1 MSNTLVPQNNNTG
14 VDVKTI
20 PSYEVAEMMS
30 RTHAKVLRM
39 LEGGSGVVGI
49 IPTLTE
55 AKTGVSDY
63 FIESTYKDASGK
75 QNKCYECTKMGCEL
89 LANKMTG
96 EKGILFTARYV
107 KKFNDM
113 EKAIEQQVLS
123 VEQIT
128 QIATVAAQAAAQAV
142 IAPIMDRLEKLI
154 APKEAPKTKENKI
167 KTPYSVTK
175 IAKLANMS
183 RNDVNPIL
191 RDQKIISGNT
201 RTGWVLNKEY
211 EEAGWGITN
220 ENGGQ
225 YNGSFVMYSKK
236 GKDAILK
243 ILSRV
248 NEQEQLNLF

>member
-14 VDVKTI
+14 VDVKRI
-20 PSYEVAEMMS
+20 SSREVAEMMEV
-30 RTHAKVLRM
+30 THKNLLRKIGDINKVFGSSKLSHEKYWI
-39 LEGGSGVVGI
+39 EG
-49 IPTLTE
+49 TFE
-55 AKTGVSDY
+55 NR
-63 FIESTYKDASGK
+63 GK
-75 QNKCYECTKMGCEL
+75 QYKEYLVSKEGCEF
-89 LANKMTG
+89 LAHKSTG
-96 EKGILFTARYV
+96 EKGILFTHRY
-107 KKFNDM
+107 M
-113 EKAIEQQVLS
+113 ERFKEMEQQIEQQVLS

-128 QIATVAAQAAAQAV
+128 QIATVAAQAAAQAA

-154 APKEAPKTKENKI
+154 APKEAPKTKEIKI

-175 IAKLANMS
+175 ISKLANMS

-225 YNGSFVMYSKK
+225 YNGSFVTYSEK

-248 NEQEQLNLF
+248 NGQEQLKLY